1 MNREQRK
8 AAKQRLREALERGEM
23 VVLQRMTP
31 EQRRAARRAV
41 NEALERADQQHPS
54 RLDRW
59 DRPADVPGAKGD
71 GVTDDTE
78 ALRKRGES

>member
-8 AAKQRLREALERGEM
+8 AAKQMLR
-23 VVLQRMTP
+23 
-31 EQRRAARRAV
+31 
-41 NEALERADQQHPS
+41 EALERADQQNPS

-59 DRPADVPGAKGD
+59 DRPTDVPGAKGD

-78 ALRKRGES
+78 AFRERGEA

>member
-8 AAKQRLREALERGEM
+8 AAKQKLREALERGEM

-41 NEALERADQQHPS
+41 NEALERADQQNPS

-59 DRPADVPGAKGD
+59 DRWAFSSETPEQP
-71 GVTDDTE
+71 TE
-78 ALRKRGES
+78 RGKA